1 MGIRISV
8 HATTDITCDCSP
20 IYTEWGTNF
29 AGYAKSPRC
38 PIHGKD
44 PTALR
49 VVSAIE
55 YLRAIEAGRDGAE
68 ELRKMFSAIVGKR
81 EDVAGRIHEAMAL
94 SIAVGNGWREIAT
107 IAIDAILPEPVRAP
121 RVDKS
126 ICTTG
131 GGRCIT
137 TGTI

>member
-29 AGYAKSPRC
+29 AG
-38 PIHGKD
+38 
-44 PTALR
+44 
-49 VVSAIE
+49 
-55 YLRAIEAGRDGAE
+55 
-68 ELRKMFSAIVGKR
+68 
-81 EDVAGRIHEAMAL
+81 
-94 SIAVGNGWREIAT
+94 GNGWREIAT